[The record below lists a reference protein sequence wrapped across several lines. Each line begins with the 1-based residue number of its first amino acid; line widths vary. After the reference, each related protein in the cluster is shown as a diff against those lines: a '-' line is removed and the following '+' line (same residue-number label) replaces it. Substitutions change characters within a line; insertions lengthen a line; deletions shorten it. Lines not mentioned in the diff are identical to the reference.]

1 MGTGTPMNNVLSR
14 HCGGAKYLVKIDDDV
29 LLDLPSLRDTL
40 TRKHPGPTVPD
51 TIQVK
56 PTYNRL

>member
-1 MGTGTPMNNVLSR
+1 MDTGTPMNNVLAR
-14 HCGGAKYLVKIDDDV
+14 HCGGARYVVKIDDDV

-40 TRKHPGPTVPD
+40 TRKHSGATVPD

-56 PTYNRL
+56 PT